1 MAKNNPKIYVDTL
14 GYCHVDSE
22 FNATPGLLPK
32 RLNDYKRFFENP
44 NLRIPFINLDIPLP
58 EMVNNKENHLKSMLD
73 YIRQKGWPNGVV
85 PDFVTHKQL
94 LQGLASTYE
103 EQGIHVVKVNG
114 VVFMYKNN
122 EIKIPYTNFVSMF
135 RHHLTRETKDE
146 PIETDGAVRKGV
158 FNASIDMG
166 DGGKR
171 ENILYNGK
179 IDLIDDDNQHNEV
192 KVVNGDF
199 PPDSYFWEEQSK
211 RYYWQSFFGNSTH
224 LLLGARTGAYGKY
237 SKTRPPKRFPPLSV
251 FRVHKMSLTKLYKG
265 AEASLSKLPSKKQID
280 DGYEDIRSLLSLIR
294 EHVTDDGDGFVFSR
308 NEGGGE
314 WTIKRDDEAVADFKK
329 EILKNIPN

>member
-1 MAKNNPKIYVDTL
+1 MRRDPKIYVETL

-22 FNATPGLLPK
+22 FNVTPGLLPK
-32 RLNDYKRFFENP
+32 HLNDYKSYFENP

-58 EMVNNKENHLKSMLD
+58 EMVNNKENNLKSLLD
-73 YIRQKGWPNGVV
+73 HIRQKGWPNGEL

-94 LQGLASTYE
+94 LQKLASTYDE
-103 EQGIHVVKVNG
+103 MEIYVVKVKG
-114 VVFMYKNN
+114 VIFMYRNN
-122 EIKIPYTNFVSMF
+122 ETALKKGADLLCLF
-135 RHHLTRETKDE
+135 RHLLTRETEDE
-146 PIETDGAVRKGV
+146 PMETDGTVRKGV

-192 KVVNGDF
+192 KVVIGDV
-199 PPDSYFWEEQSK
+199 PPDDYFWKE
-211 RYYWQSFFGNSTH
+211 RGNMFYWQSFFGNSTH
-224 LLLGARTGAYGKY
+224 ILLGVRTGAAWKDPR
-237 SKTRPPKRFPPLSV
+237 TRPPIRFPPLTLFKV
-251 FRVHKMSLTKLYKG
+251 QKMGLTELCTETKHRLK
-265 AEASLSKLPSKKQID
+265 EFPEKKQID
-280 DGYEDIRSLLSLIR
+280 DGYEDIRNLVSLIR
-294 EHVTDDGDGFVFSR
+294 EHVKKDGDGFVFWR

-314 WTIKRDDEAVADFKK
+314 WTMRRDDEAVADFKD